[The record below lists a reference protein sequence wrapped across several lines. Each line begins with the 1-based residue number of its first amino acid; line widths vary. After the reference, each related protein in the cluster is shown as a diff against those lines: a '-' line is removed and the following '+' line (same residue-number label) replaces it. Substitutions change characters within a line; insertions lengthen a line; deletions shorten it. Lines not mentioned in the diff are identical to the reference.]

1 MIYDQTAPFYD
12 LFDADDPGALWHREF
27 VLTRAA
33 GLDAALDIGAGTGRT
48 AFALAERVGCES
60 IVAPGVG
67 LKDGILA
74 ELVDRAFRVWDERG
88 EQAEVE
94 AEALELGRKYRFDEA
109 HALHVAEMSASL
121 FDQLADLP
129 DVEPSF
135 IEHCRHRE
143 TAGRDEF
150 GHAFLD
156 RENCLEGLEEAADLA
171 IYSELH
177 LLRCRREGKREQTEL
192 ALEAARLA
200 ALAYVAL
207 ARLHHAS

>member
-1 MIYDQTAPFYD
+1 MNRDCSCRIPEDHGKFR
-12 LFDADDPGALWHREF
+12 PGYCRFCGGKISERWTSNDRTFNEF
-27 VLTRAA
+27 
-33 GLDAALDIGAGTGRT
+33 
-48 AFALAERVGCES
+48 
-60 IVAPGVG
+60 
-67 LKDGILA
+67 
-74 ELVDRAFRVWDERG
+74 
-88 EQAEVE
+88 
-94 AEALELGRKYRFDEA
+94 
-109 HALHVAEMSASL
+109 

-156 RENCLEGLEEAADLA
+156 RENCLEGLEEACDLG
-171 IYSELH
+171 IYSRLH
-177 LLRCRREGKREQTEL
+177 LLRMRREHKREHVEL

-200 ALAYVAL
+200 ALAYAAL

>member
-1 MIYDQTAPFYD
+1 MLVYALGIYDGPPERYETYTLSCPKGEACTVFIRTVDGDQ
-12 LFDADDPGALWHREF
+12 G
-27 VLTRAA
+27 
-33 GLDAALDIGAGTGRT
+33 GLDTRT
-48 AFALAERVGCES
+48 ATMTVKVE
-60 IVAPGVG
+60 
-67 LKDGILA
+67 D
-74 ELVDRAFRVWDERG
+74 AFGQQVYTK
-88 EQAEVE
+88 A
-94 AEALELGRKYRFDEA
+94 AEAWAFPQFSNDRTFNEF
-109 HALHVAEMSASL
+109 

-156 RENCLEGLEEAADLA
+156 RDNCLEGLEEAADLA

-177 LLRCRREGKREQTEL
+177 LLRCRREGRREQTEL

>member
-1 MIYDQTAPFYD
+1 VRECDCAVPE
-12 LFDADDPGALWHREF
+12 DAGKIRPGWCRMCGGRINPRWTSNDRTFSEF
-27 VLTRAA
+27 
-33 GLDAALDIGAGTGRT
+33 
-48 AFALAERVGCES
+48 
-60 IVAPGVG
+60 
-67 LKDGILA
+67 
-74 ELVDRAFRVWDERG
+74 
-88 EQAEVE
+88 
-94 AEALELGRKYRFDEA
+94 
-109 HALHVAEMSASL
+109 